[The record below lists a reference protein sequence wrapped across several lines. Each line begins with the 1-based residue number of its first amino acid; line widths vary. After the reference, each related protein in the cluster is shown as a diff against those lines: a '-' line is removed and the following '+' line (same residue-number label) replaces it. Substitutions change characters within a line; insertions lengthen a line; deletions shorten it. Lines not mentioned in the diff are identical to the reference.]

1 MSTLPTGP
9 GVRDRLPGLA
19 VAVAIAVVAT
29 LVGRAVPVL
38 GSAVAGVVIGVVLGQ
53 VRRPGPVLA
62 PGLSF
67 SAKRVLQLA
76 VVLLGV
82 GMSLGRVWEVGVD
95 TLPVM
100 LGTLAACFLAAV
112 PLGRLLGVDGEL
124 RTLITVGTGIC
135 GASAIAATAPVI
147 RAKGASI
154 AYAVS
159 TIFLFNVAAVL
170 LFPPLGR
177 ALGMSDDAFGLFAG
191 TAVND
196 TSSVVAAASVFG
208 AAATGYAV
216 VVKLARTLMIIPVSV
231 TLAVR
236 EQVRER
242 RAAGRAGVEV
252 QRLTV
257 RSVVGL
263 VPWFLVGFL
272 LMAALTTIGAV
283 PESVQPYAGHVAT
296 FLITMALAAIGLQTD
311 IQAFRRAGWRPLA
324 FGGLLWVVVAVSSL
338 AIMRVTGA
346 F

>member
-1 MSTLPTGP
+1 MPATRSNT
-9 GVRDRLPGLA
+9 VREKLPGLA
-19 VAVAIAVVAT
+19 LAAAIAVVAT
-29 LVGRAVPVL
+29 LVGRAVPVV
-38 GSAVAGVVIGVVLGQ
+38 GSAVAGVVIGVALGQ
-53 VRRPGPVLA
+53 LRRPGTVLS
-62 PGLSF
+62 PGLAL

-76 VVLLGV
+76 VVLLGI

-100 LGTLAACFLAAV
+100 LGTLAICFLAAA
-112 PLGRLLGVDGEL
+112 PLGRLLGVSGEL

-177 ALGMSDDAFGLFAG
+177 ALGMSDDTFGLFAG

-208 AAATGYAV
+208 AAATSYAV
-216 VVKLARTLMIIPVSV
+216 VVKLARTLMIIPISV

-236 EQVRER
+236 EQRRER
-242 RAAGRAGVEV
+242 RAAAGAGESVE
-252 QRLTV
+252 RLTV
-257 RSVVGL
+257 AGVVGL

-272 LMAALTTIGAV
+272 LMAALTTLGVIPG
-283 PESVQPYAGHVAT
+283 SVQPFAGDAAA

-311 IQAFRRAGWRPLA
+311 LAAFRRAGWRPLA
-324 FGGLLWVVVAVSSL
+324 FGGLLWAVVAVASL
-338 AIMRVTGA
+338 VLMRLTGA